1 MSEPSADY
9 DLVIRGA
16 LVIDGTGAPR
26 TPLDV
31 AVTGDRI
38 SALGAP
44 GSLSGRTVMRG
55 DGLILAPG
63 FIDVHT
69 HDDLVAID
77 RPEMTP
83 KISQGVTTVIVGNC
97 GISLAPLTA
106 TEVPAPLNLLGA
118 GERFCYDSVRAY
130 GEAVDAAVPTTN
142 VCLLVGHGSLRLD
155 AMSEL
160 DRKATRAELE
170 RMQERLDMALA
181 EGAIGLSTGLY
192 YRISEQADIDEVV
205 ALAGRLPAH
214 GGVYTTHMRDEHDL
228 ILDSLDETFTTARRA
243 GARVIISHHKCA
255 GPQNWGR
262 STETLA
268 VIEDARARQDVGLDV
283 YPYIAGSTVLDPA
296 FVDERIRI
304 TVSWSTAYPEMAGRT
319 LNDIAAEWEITQ
331 AEAARRLHPAG
342 GIYYNMSEEDVR
354 RILAYPHSMVGSDG
368 LPQDLHPHPRLW
380 GTFPRVLGRYCRDEG
395 LFDLE
400 TAVRKMTGLA
410 AETFDL
416 PGRGLIRTGAAA
428 DLVLFD
434 PETVIDNASFDH
446 PLQPATGIVSVIV
459 NGVETWRQGTPTGPR
474 AGRFLSRARMR
485 EQTAEAPCS

>member
-1 MSEPSADY
+1 MPDAATPAH

-26 TPLDV
+26 RASDV
-31 AVTGDRI
+31 GVTAGRI
-38 SALGAP
+38 SALAAP
-44 GSLSGRTVMRG
+44 GSLAGQEVLSG

-83 KISQGVTTVIVGNC
+83 KISQGVTTVIAGNC

-106 TEVPAPLNLLGA
+106 TEVPAPLNLLGP
-118 GERFCYDSVRAY
+118 GPRFCYDSVADY
-130 GEAVDAAVPTTN
+130 AEAVDAARPATN

-155 AMSEL
+155 AMADLSRKASAAEL
-160 DRKATRAELE
+160 DRMR
-170 RMQERLDMALA
+170 RRLDTALA

-192 YRISEQADIDEVV
+192 YKISEAADIDEIV
-205 ALAGRLPAH
+205 ALAELLPAH

-243 GARVIISHHKCA
+243 KVRVIVSHHKCA

-262 STETLA
+262 SSETLA
-268 VIEDARARQDVGLDV
+268 VIEAARSRQEVGLDV
-283 YPYIAGSTVLDPA
+283 YPYIAGSTVLDPV

-304 TVSWSTAYPEMAGRT
+304 TVSWSTPHPEMAGRD
-319 LNDIAAEWEITQ
+319 LADIAAAWGIGQ
-331 AEAARRLHPAG
+331 REAAERLHPAG
-342 GIYYNMSEEDVR
+342 GIYYNMSEDDVR

-368 LPQDLHPHPRLW
+368 LPQDAHPHPRLW
-380 GTFPRVLGRYCRDEG
+380 GTFPRVLGRYCRDQG

-410 AETFDL
+410 AETFGL
-416 PGRGLIRTGAAA
+416 PDRGVIREGAAA
-428 DLVLFD
+428 DLVLFN
-434 PETVIDNASFDH
+434 PETVIDKASFDA
-446 PLQPATGIVSVIV
+446 PLQPADGIVSVVV
-459 NGVETWRQGTPTGPR
+459 NGVEAWRKGEPTGR
-474 AGRFLSRARMR
+474 RSGRLLSRARM
-485 EQTAEAPCS
+485 AA